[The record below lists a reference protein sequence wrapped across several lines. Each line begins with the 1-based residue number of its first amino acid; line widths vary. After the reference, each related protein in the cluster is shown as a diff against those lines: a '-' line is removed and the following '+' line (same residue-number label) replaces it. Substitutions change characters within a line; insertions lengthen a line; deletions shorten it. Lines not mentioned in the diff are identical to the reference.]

1 MDVVQAV
8 LSDPNPTHTAMIKLL
23 KSMFQRQTSASEEE
37 PPSFSQHSTAHLAF
51 GSEDTKRLLHAL
63 TDRELN
69 ALPFGVIKVDDSGVI
84 LFYNKYE
91 SELAS
96 VPVHEALG
104 KNFFTQLAPCSNS
117 RLFYGYF
124 KEGIVAG
131 SMDKS
136 YMYTFSYKMRPTLVR
151 VHLYKDRM
159 NNNWV
164 MIQKC

>member
-1 MDVVQAV
+1 
-8 LSDPNPTHTAMIKLL
+8 MIKLL
-23 KSMFQRQTSASEEE
+23 KTLIRRPKLATQDQLEST
-37 PPSFSQHSTAHLAF
+37 QHSSAQLLF
-51 GSEDTKRLLHAL
+51 GSEETKKRLPTL

-69 ALPFGVIKVDDSGVI
+69 ALPFGVIKVDDQGVI

-124 KEGIVAG
+124 KEGIIAG
-131 SMDKS
+131 SMDKN
-136 YMYTFSYKMRPTLVR
+136 YMYTFSYKMKPTLVR
-151 VHLYKDRM
+151 VHLYKDRQ